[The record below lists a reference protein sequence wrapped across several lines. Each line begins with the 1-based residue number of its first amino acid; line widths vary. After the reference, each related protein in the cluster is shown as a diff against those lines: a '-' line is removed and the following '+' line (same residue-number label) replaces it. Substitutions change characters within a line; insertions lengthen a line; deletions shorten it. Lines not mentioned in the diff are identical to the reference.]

1 MHNEGNYKQGEKTAF
16 RMGENDSKW
25 SNWQTTDL
33 KNIQAE
39 HTAQYQKKKA
49 PNKKWT
55 EDLDI
60 SPKKT
65 YRWQINTWKD
75 AQHDPLLEKYKSKL

>member
-1 MHNEGNYKQGEKTAF
+1 MGKNKCKQSSTQMIS
-16 RMGENDSKW
+16 R
-25 SNWQTTDL
+25 Q
-33 KNIQAE
+33 NIQAE
-39 HTAQYQKKKA
+39 HTAQYQKKKE

-65 YRWQINTWKD
+65 YNWPIN
-75 AQHDPLLEKYKSKL
+75 P